1 MTRTHLAGL
10 LLAAST
16 LSLGT
21 LAVVQAQN
29 GDAAEQAHDH
39 EHTPTTVH
47 TNDGKAFKLDDEKAY
62 PDDAGFESMEDRV
75 SYAIGRN
82 DGTQIPNSQP
92 DLDTDAYAEGVR
104 KGLTEEDGDYAM
116 GFAQGFELGRRVLA
130 QQEGEVDID
139 QFIAGLTAAL
149 KEKDESRS
157 IGYLI
162 GNGYRESELSLKA
175 ESYLAGVNEAMAGGD
190 AAGEG
195 EAPQPAPNPKL
206 SQEQVQ
212 ETLQAF
218 RAYMQA
224 KQQQEAMNEGKEY
237 IDNLKAEDGWK
248 KTESGIA
255 YKVIQAGEGTSPDAN
270 DVATMH
276 YEGKLLDGT
285 VFDSSYERGET
296 ITFSAEQVI
305 PGWGEMLQMMKPGAI
320 YEVVI
325 PYNLAYGAQG
335 SPPSIPPYATLKFKM
350 EMKGVEVVPNKP
362 EAE

>member
-10 LLAAST
+10 LIATSSLG
-16 LSLGT
+16 LGT
-21 LAVVQAQN
+21 LAVVHAQN

-39 EHTPTTVH
+39 EHSPTTVH
-47 TNDGKAFKLDDEKAY
+47 TNDGKAFKLDDDKAY

-92 DLDTDAYAEGVR
+92 DLDTETYGEGVR
-104 KGLTEEDGDYAM
+104 KGLTEDNGDYAV
-116 GFAQGFELGRRVLA
+116 GFAQGFELGRRFLA
-130 QQEGEVDID
+130 QQEEEIDID

-175 ESYLAGVNEAMAGGD
+175 ESYLAGVNEAMADEAQAD
-190 AAGEG
+190 AA
-195 EAPQPAPNPKL
+195 KL

-218 RAYMQA
+218 QAFMQA
-224 KQQQEAMNEGKEY
+224 KQQQEAQSEGQEY

-255 YKVIQAGEGTSPDAN
+255 YKVIEAGEGTSPDAN

-325 PYNLAYGAQG
+325 PYDQAYGAQG
-335 SPPSIPPYATLKFKM
+335 SPPSIPPYATLRFKM
-350 EMKGVEVVPNKP
+350 EMKGVEVVPNEP